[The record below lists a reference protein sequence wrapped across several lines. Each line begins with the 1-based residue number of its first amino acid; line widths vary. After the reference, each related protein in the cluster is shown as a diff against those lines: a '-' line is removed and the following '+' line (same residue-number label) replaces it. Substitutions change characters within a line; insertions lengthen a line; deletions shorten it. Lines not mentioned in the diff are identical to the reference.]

1 MLIAGEELHELIDD
15 GVIDALH
22 ENVGASSIDVRI
34 GDQIWR
40 ESLGGGICHL
50 AEKEP
55 MSMTPDSGRLVL
67 DCGEFALAHTVET
80 FNLPDDVSCEFKLRS
95 SCARAG
101 LNHALAGWADAG
113 FHGAQLTL
121 ELKNQTQHHTLV
133 IEPGMRIGQ
142 MIFYRHADAGTNSYR
157 HRGRYNHQRGATQ
170 SKGAEE

>member
-1 MLIAGEELHELIDD
+1 MLIAGPELHELIDA

-34 GDQIWR
+34 GPETWLENR
-40 ESLGGGICHL
+40 MGGVANL
-50 AEKEP
+50 AAKDP
-55 MSMTPDSGRLVL
+55 LSMTRHEGTVRLQP
-67 DCGEFALAHTVET
+67 GQFILAHTVET
-80 FNLPDDVSCEFKLRS
+80 FNLPDDISCEFKLRS

-133 IEPGMRIGQ
+133 IEPGQRIGQ
-142 MIFYRHADAGTNSYR
+142 MIFYRHAHAGANSYR
-157 HRGRYNHQRGATQ
+157 HRGRYNGQRGATQ
-170 SKGAEE
+170 SRGAQ